1 MLPPSAMY
9 STERVLS
16 KDMALTLLK
25 SAVPKPYMPSAN
37 AFNVLT
43 SPARLTR
50 FEQEMVLPDTV
61 I

>member
-25 SAVPKPYMPSAN
+25 SAVPKPYMPSAK
-37 AFNVLT
+37 ALDT
-43 SPARLTR
+43 SLLPARLTR
-50 FEQEMVLPDTV
+50 FEQLALPPDTV